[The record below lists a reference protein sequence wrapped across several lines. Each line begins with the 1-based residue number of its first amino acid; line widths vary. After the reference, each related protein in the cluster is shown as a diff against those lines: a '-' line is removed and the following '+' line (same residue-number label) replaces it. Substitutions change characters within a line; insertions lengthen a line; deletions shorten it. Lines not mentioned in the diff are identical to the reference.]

1 MVGTKTRAPFKYFVV
16 DAFTSSP
23 LKGNPAVVFLLNEEK
38 DTKSLQAMAQEF
50 NLLTCYVTKLT
61 PSKLSKIP
69 RYNLRWF
76 APASEVKIC
85 GHGTIA
91 CTHAIFSSTGTI
103 QGNEIEFVTQ
113 SGVFSAKRISENGN
127 QINGHELLRNDDFL
141 EYQHKKCLIQ
151 LRFPLYP
158 TVALEPIEMKL
169 VPVSLKG
176 PSTLNIMKMSRENDL
191 IVELLSSKH
200 VTDFNPKMDEIKIW
214 PGRGVAITGLAPLG
228 SGFDFFTRLFSP
240 NFGIDEEA
248 KREMVGTKGRAP
260 YKYFVVD
267 AFTSSPL
274 KGNPAVVFLLDEEK
288 DTKCLQAMAQEFNL
302 LTCYVTK
309 LTPSKVSKTPRY
321 KLRWFAPAS
330 EVRYFLILRL

>member
-1 MVGTKTRAPFKYFVV
+1 MVGTKTRAFFKYFVV

-61 PSKLSKIP
+61 PSKLSKTP

-91 CTHAIFSSTGTI
+91 CTHAIFSTGTT

-141 EYQHKKCLIQ
+141 EYQHKRCLIQ

-158 TVALEPIEMKL
+158 TVPLEPIEMKL

-191 IVELLSSKH
+191 IDQVC
-200 VTDFNPKMDEIKIW
+200 
-214 PGRGVAITGLAPLG
+214 G
-228 SGFDFFTRLFSP
+228 S
-240 NFGIDEEA
+240 IHCA
-248 KREMVGTKGRAP
+248 VAP
-260 YKYFVVD
+260 YWSKKLGKSDLKAYMASPRGGILMLHVDTETQSVLIAGEAVTVMEGSFV
-267 AFTSSPL
+267 A
-274 KGNPAVVFLLDEEK
+274 
-288 DTKCLQAMAQEFNL
+288 
-302 LTCYVTK
+302 
-309 LTPSKVSKTPRY
+309 
-321 KLRWFAPAS
+321 
-330 EVRYFLILRL
+330 